1 VQQERHARF
10 METAARISAA
20 RLRARIGRE
29 VDVLVDEVTEKA
41 AVGRSAAEAPE
52 VDGVIRIALQKGGKA
67 MPLRAGEFARV
78 RITGSDEHD
87 LLAAPAARG

>member
-1 VQQERHARF
+1 

-29 VDVLVDEVTEKA
+29 VDVLIDDVTEKA

-52 VDGVIRIALQKGGKA
+52 VDGVIRIALKKGGKSL
-67 MPLRAGEFARV
+67 PLKAGEFARV

-87 LLAAPAARG
+87 LRAEPISGGA